1 MNCLN
6 VKYFG
11 RYPMRVYRNVRD
23 LLLNKYISDLLIM
36 SNMEYGT
43 LLYSVLS
50 ANPTQI
56 VISLL
61 ALKMGLSKSILMV
74 ILLFVL

>member
-1 MNCLN
+1 
-6 VKYFG
+6 
-11 RYPMRVYRNVRD
+11 MRVYRNVRD